1 MMNNI
6 EGRMMLNQKRTIDEQ
21 LIPKVYPFNAKNE
34 SNKGDETGIIDRIT
48 AFHEK

>member
-21 LIPKVYPFNAKNE
+21 LIPKVFSSNMNEGEIISNSIVDQIVNKQRKN
-34 SNKGDETGIIDRIT
+34 
-48 AFHEK
+48 